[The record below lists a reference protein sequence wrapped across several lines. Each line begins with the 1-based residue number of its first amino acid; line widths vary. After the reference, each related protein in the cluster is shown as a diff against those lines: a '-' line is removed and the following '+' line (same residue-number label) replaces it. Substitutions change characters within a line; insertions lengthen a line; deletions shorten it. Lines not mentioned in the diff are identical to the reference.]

1 MKDSKSTQETVK
13 YSYEEYVRDPIAC
26 GYTLIEKDGEQFY
39 SKTYKYDNC
48 TVIVNR
54 PVLTSEER
62 KKREQQIM
70 NGVAN
75 IYRDM
80 YGRDPELAN
89 RLLACEE
96 DEKILPSVNGEK
108 Y

>member
-1 MKDSKSTQETVK
+1 MKDSKSKQETVK
-13 YSYEEYVRDPIAC
+13 YTYEDYVRDPIAC

-39 SKTYKYDNC
+39 SKTYEYGSC
-48 TVIVNR
+48 TVVVNR
-54 PVLTSEER
+54 PVLTPEER

-80 YGRDPELAN
+80 FRRDPELAN
-89 RLLACEE
+89 RLLAQESNEE
-96 DEKILPSVNGEK
+96 
-108 Y
+108 

>member
-13 YSYEEYVRDPIAC
+13 YTYEEYVRDPIAC

-39 SKTYKYDNC
+39 SKTYKHGNC
-48 TVIVNR
+48 TIIVNR
-54 PVLTSEER
+54 PVLTPEER

-70 NGVAN
+70 NAVAS

-80 YGRDPELAN
+80 YRRDPELAN
-89 RLLACEE
+89 RLFTCEE
-96 DEKILPSVNGEK
+96 DKE
-108 Y
+108 